1 MSLSV
6 GIVGLPNVGKSTLFN
21 ALTKRQQ
28 AAAENYP
35 FCTIEPNSAIVE
47 VSDPRLEALAA
58 IAHPQQIIRATVEFT
73 DIAGLVKGASKGE
86 GLGNKFLA
94 NIRECDAILHVVRC
108 FENDDIIHVQEG
120 GNKSAP
126 IDPAGDAEVI
136 ETELVLADMEQLQKR
151 CDKTRNEA
159 KSDPKKRPEFDAMT
173 ALLAHLGEGK
183 PVRTFPRAEG
193 DPILPVLRDL
203 HFLTDK
209 KTIYCAN
216 VAESDLAAPEANP
229 HVAALKA
236 YADAQGCEMVTVCAQ
251 MEADL
256 AGLSDDDARE
266 FLSSYGLTESSLD
279 RTIKLAYH
287 TLGLASFLT
296 AGPKEVR
303 AWTFRRGWKAPQCAG
318 VIHTDFETASRRQGV
333 RDAGR
338 RRGGVHVQ
346 QVKAR
351 QNVSSRLIHE
361 RHNLRRV
368 CVLDRREMRRTSSR
382 IFLARHVRLAPRHPW
397 LPLHGIPR
405 RYARRARIRGAGA

>member
-1 MSLSV
+1 MGLAV

-21 ALTKRQQ
+21 ALTKKQQ

-47 VSDPRLEALAA
+47 VADARLEKLAELA
-58 IAHPQQIIRATVEFT
+58 KPEQIIRATVEFT

-126 IDPAGDAEVI
+126 IDPVGDAEVI
-136 ETELVLADMEQLQKR
+136 ETELILADMEQLQKR
-151 CDKTRNEA
+151 YDKVKKEA
-159 KSDPKKRPEFDAMT
+159 QAKPPMRPEAEACA
-173 ALLAHLGEGK
+173 ALLKHLEDGN
-183 PVRTFPRAEG
+183 PVRSFPRKEG
-193 DPILPVLRDL
+193 DAILPVLREL

-209 KTIYCAN
+209 KVIYCAN
-216 VAESDLAAPEANP
+216 VADDNVTGEGNA

-236 YADAQGCEMVTVCAQ
+236 YADKQGSQMVVICAQ

-256 AGLSDDDARE
+256 AGLTDDEAKE
-266 FLSSYGLTESSLD
+266 FLQSYGLEQSSLD
-279 RTIKLAYH
+279 RTIKLAYE

-303 AWTFRRGWKAPQCAG
+303 AWTFRRGWKAPKCAG
-318 VIHTDFETASRRQGV
+318 VIHTDFEKGFIRAQV
-333 RDAGR
+333 VAYEDYIKY
-338 RRGGVHVQ
+338 GG
-346 QVKAR
+346 
-351 QNVSSRLIHE
+351 E
-361 RHNLRRV
+361 
-368 CVLDRREMRRTSSR
+368 
-382 IFLARHVRLAPRHPW
+382 
-397 LPLHGIPR
+397 
-405 RYARRARIRGAGA
+405 AGAREHGVLRPEGKEYEMKDGDVVEFMFN

>member
-35 FCTIEPNSAIVE
+35 FCTIEPNSAVVDVADE
-47 VSDPRLEALAA
+47 RLAALAE
-58 IAHPQQIIRATVEFT
+58 IVHPQQIIRATVSFT

-120 GNKSAP
+120 GNRSAP

-136 ETELVLADMEQLQKR
+136 ETELVLADMEQLQRRLDRTAK
-151 CDKTRNEA
+151 EA
-159 KSDPKKRPEFDAMT
+159 KADPKKRPELEAMT
-173 ALLAHLGEGK
+173 ALLAHLENGK

-193 DPILPVLRDL
+193 DAILPVLRDL

-216 VAESDLAAPEANP
+216 VSDDNVTGDGNP
-229 HVAALKA
+229 YVAALKA
-236 YADAQGCEMVTVCAQ
+236 YADAQGCEMVVVCAQ

-256 AGLSDDDARE
+256 AGLSEEETRE
-266 FLSSYGLTESSLD
+266 FLSSYGLTAGSLD
-279 RTIKLAYH
+279 RTIRLAYH

-318 VIHTDFETASRRQGV
+318 VIHTDFEKGFV
-333 RDAGR
+333 RAQVIAFDAYVQH
-338 RRGGVHVQ
+338 GG
-346 QVKAR
+346 
-351 QNVSSRLIHE
+351 E
-361 RHNLRRV
+361 
-368 CVLDRREMRRTSSR
+368 
-382 IFLARHVRLAPRHPW
+382 
-397 LPLHGIPR
+397 
-405 RYARRARIRGAGA
+405 AGARAAGALRAEGKEYEMQDGDVVEFLFNR

>member
-1 MSLSV
+1 MGLAV

-21 ALTKRQQ
+21 ALTKKQQ

-47 VSDPRLEALAA
+47 VADSRLEKLAELA
-58 IAHPQQIIRATVEFT
+58 KPEQIIRATVEFT

-126 IDPAGDAEVI
+126 IDPVGDAEVI
-136 ETELVLADMEQLQKR
+136 ETELILADMEQLQKR
-151 CDKTRNEA
+151 YDKVKKEA
-159 KSDPKKRPEFDAMT
+159 QAKPPMRPEAEACA
-173 ALLAHLGEGK
+173 ALLGHLEDGN
-183 PVRTFPRAEG
+183 PVRSFPRKEG
-193 DPILPVLRDL
+193 DAILPVLREL

-209 KTIYCAN
+209 KVIYCAN
-216 VAESDLAAPEANP
+216 VADDNVTGEGNA

-236 YADAQGCEMVTVCAQ
+236 YADKQGCAMVVICAQ

-256 AGLSDDDARE
+256 AGLTDDEAKE
-266 FLSSYGLTESSLD
+266 FLQSYGLEQSSLD
-279 RTIKLAYH
+279 RTIKLAYE

-303 AWTFRRGWKAPQCAG
+303 AWTFRRGWKAPKCAG
-318 VIHTDFETASRRQGV
+318 VIHTDFEKGFIRAQV
-333 RDAGR
+333 VAYEDYVKY
-338 RRGGVHVQ
+338 GG
-346 QVKAR
+346 
-351 QNVSSRLIHE
+351 E
-361 RHNLRRV
+361 
-368 CVLDRREMRRTSSR
+368 
-382 IFLARHVRLAPRHPW
+382 
-397 LPLHGIPR
+397 
-405 RYARRARIRGAGA
+405 AGAREHGVLRPEGKEYEMKDGDVVEFMFN

>member
-1 MSLSV
+1 MGLAV

-21 ALTKRQQ
+21 ALTKKQQ

-47 VSDPRLEALAA
+47 VADQRLEKLAEMA
-58 IAHPQQIIRATVEFT
+58 KPEQIIRATVEFT

-126 IDPAGDAEVI
+126 IDPVGDAEVI
-136 ETELVLADMEQLQKR
+136 ETELILADMEQLQKR
-151 CDKTRNEA
+151 YDKVKKEA
-159 KSDPKKRPEFDAMT
+159 QAKPPMRPEAEACA
-173 ALLAHLGEGK
+173 ALLKHLEEGN
-183 PVRTFPRAEG
+183 PVRSFPRKEG
-193 DPILPVLRDL
+193 DAILPVLREL

-209 KTIYCAN
+209 KVIYCAN
-216 VAESDLAAPEANP
+216 VADDNVTGEGNA

-236 YADAQGCEMVTVCAQ
+236 YADKQGCAMVVICAQ

-256 AGLSDDDARE
+256 AGLSDDEAKE
-266 FLSSYGLTESSLD
+266 FLQSYGLEQSSLD
-279 RTIKLAYH
+279 RTIKLAYE

-303 AWTFRRGWKAPQCAG
+303 AWTFRRGWKAPKCAG
-318 VIHTDFETASRRQGV
+318 VIHTDFEKGFIRAQV
-333 RDAGR
+333 VAYEDYIKY
-338 RRGGVHVQ
+338 GG
-346 QVKAR
+346 
-351 QNVSSRLIHE
+351 E
-361 RHNLRRV
+361 
-368 CVLDRREMRRTSSR
+368 
-382 IFLARHVRLAPRHPW
+382 
-397 LPLHGIPR
+397 
-405 RYARRARIRGAGA
+405 AGAREHGVLRPEGKEYEMKDGDVVEFMFN

>member
-1 MSLSV
+1 MGLAV

-47 VSDPRLEALAA
+47 VADQRLERLAELA
-58 IAHPQQIIRATVEFT
+58 KPEQIIRATVEFT

-126 IDPAGDAEVI
+126 IDPVGDAEVI
-136 ETELVLADMEQLQKR
+136 ETELILADMEQLQKR
-151 CDKTRNEA
+151 YDKVKKEA
-159 KSDPKKRPEFDAMT
+159 QAKPPMRPEAEACA
-173 ALLAHLGEGK
+173 ALLKHLEEGN
-183 PVRTFPRAEG
+183 PVRSFPRKEG
-193 DPILPVLRDL
+193 DAILPVLREL

-209 KTIYCAN
+209 KVIYCAN
-216 VAESDLAAPEANP
+216 VADNNVTGEGNA

-236 YADAQGCEMVTVCAQ
+236 YADRQGCALVVICAQ
-251 MEADL
+251 IEADL
-256 AGLSDDDARE
+256 AGLADDEAKE
-266 FLSSYGLTESSLD
+266 FLQSYGLEQSSLD
-279 RTIKLAYH
+279 RTIKLAYE

-303 AWTFRRGWKAPQCAG
+303 AWTFRRGWKAPKCAG
-318 VIHTDFETASRRQGV
+318 VIHTDFEKGFIRAQV
-333 RDAGR
+333 VAYEDYVKY
-338 RRGGVHVQ
+338 GG
-346 QVKAR
+346 
-351 QNVSSRLIHE
+351 E
-361 RHNLRRV
+361 
-368 CVLDRREMRRTSSR
+368 
-382 IFLARHVRLAPRHPW
+382 
-397 LPLHGIPR
+397 
-405 RYARRARIRGAGA
+405 AGAREHGVLRPEGKEYEMKDGDVVEFMFN

>member
-21 ALTKRQQ
+21 ALTKKQQ

-35 FCTIEPNSAIVE
+35 FCTIEPNTAIVE
-47 VSDPRLEALAA
+47 VADPRLDELAKLA
-58 IAHPQQIIRATVEFT
+58 KPEQIIRATVAFT

-136 ETELVLADMEQLQKR
+136 ETELVLADLEQLQR
-151 CDKTRNEA
+151 RYDKIKKEA
-159 KSDPKKRPEFDAMT
+159 QAKPVLRPEADACA
-173 ALLAHLGEGK
+173 ALLKHLEEGH
-183 PVRTFPRAEG
+183 PVRSFPRKEG
-193 DPILPVLRDL
+193 DPILNVLREL

-209 KTIYCAN
+209 KVIYCAN
-216 VAESDLAAPEANP
+216 VADDDVSGENNT
-229 HVAALKA
+229 HVAALRD
-236 YADAQGCEMVTVCAQ
+236 YAVKQNCEIVVICAQ

-256 AGLSDDDARE
+256 AGLSDAEAKE
-266 FLSSYGLTESSLD
+266 FLESYGVSESSLD
-279 RTIKLAYH
+279 RTIKLAYE

-303 AWTFRRGWKAPQCAG
+303 AWTFHRGWKAPKCAG
-318 VIHTDFETASRRQGV
+318 VIHTDFEKGFIRAQVVSYDDYVKYGGESGAREHGV
-333 RDAGR
+333 
-338 RRGGVHVQ
+338 
-346 QVKAR
+346 
-351 QNVSSRLIHE
+351 
-361 RHNLRRV
+361 LRPEGKEY
-368 CVLDRREMRRTSSR
+368 EMQDGDVVE
-382 IFLARHVRLAPRHPW
+382 FLFN
-397 LPLHGIPR
+397 
-405 RYARRARIRGAGA
+405 

>member
-1 MSLSV
+1 MGLAV

-21 ALTKRQQ
+21 ALTKKQQ

-47 VSDPRLEALAA
+47 VADQRLEKLAELA
-58 IAHPQQIIRATVEFT
+58 KPEQIIRATVEFT

-126 IDPAGDAEVI
+126 IDPVGDAEVI
-136 ETELVLADMEQLQKR
+136 ETELILADMEQLQKR
-151 CDKTRNEA
+151 YDKVKKEA
-159 KSDPKKRPEFDAMT
+159 QAKPPMRPEAEACA
-173 ALLAHLGEGK
+173 ALLKHLEDGN
-183 PVRTFPRAEG
+183 PVRSFPRKEG
-193 DPILPVLRDL
+193 DAILPVLREL

-209 KTIYCAN
+209 KVIYCAN
-216 VAESDLAAPEANP
+216 VADDNVTGEGNA

-236 YADAQGCEMVTVCAQ
+236 YADKQGSQMVVICAQ

-256 AGLSDDDARE
+256 AGLTDDEAKE
-266 FLSSYGLTESSLD
+266 FLQSYGLEQSSLD
-279 RTIKLAYH
+279 RTIKLAYE

-303 AWTFRRGWKAPQCAG
+303 AWTFRRGWKAPKCAG
-318 VIHTDFETASRRQGV
+318 VIHTDFEKGFIRAQV
-333 RDAGR
+333 VAYEDYVKY
-338 RRGGVHVQ
+338 GG
-346 QVKAR
+346 
-351 QNVSSRLIHE
+351 E
-361 RHNLRRV
+361 
-368 CVLDRREMRRTSSR
+368 
-382 IFLARHVRLAPRHPW
+382 
-397 LPLHGIPR
+397 
-405 RYARRARIRGAGA
+405 AGAREHGVLRPEGKEYEMKDGDVVEFMFN

>member
-21 ALTKRQQ
+21 ALTKKQQ

-47 VSDPRLEALAA
+47 VADARLEKLAE
-58 IAHPQQIIRATVEFT
+58 IVHPERIVRATVEFT

-126 IDPAGDAEVI
+126 IDPVSDAETI

-151 CDKTRNEA
+151 YEKIRKEA
-159 KSDPKKRPEFDAMT
+159 QAKPQMRPEAEACA
-173 ALLAHLGEGK
+173 ALLKHLEEGK
-183 PVRTFPRAEG
+183 SVRSFPRKEG
-193 DPILPVLRDL
+193 DAILNVLKEL

-216 VAESDLAAPEANP
+216 VADDNVTGEGNP
-229 HVAALKA
+229 HVEALRE
-236 YADAQGCEMVTVCAQ
+236 YASREGAELVVICAQ

-256 AGLSDDDARE
+256 AGLDEAEAKE
-266 FLSSYGLTESSLD
+266 FLQSYGVEESSLD
-279 RTIKLAYH
+279 RTIALAYR

-296 AGPKEVR
+296 AGPKEAR
-303 AWTFRRGWKAPQCAG
+303 AWTFRRGWKAPKCAG
-318 VIHTDFETASRRQGV
+318 VIHTDFEKGFIRAQV
-333 RDAGR
+333 IAYEDYIKY
-338 RRGGVHVQ
+338 GGESG
-346 QVKAR
+346 AR
-351 QNVSSRLIHE
+351 
-361 RHNLRRV
+361 
-368 CVLDRREMRRTSSR
+368 
-382 IFLARHVRLAPRHPW
+382 A
-397 LPLHGIPR
+397 
-405 RYARRARIRGAGA
+405 AGALRPEGKEYEMQDGDVVEFMFN